1 MAQRCGFD
9 IKMRIFSAASSTENT
24 YIDSQREREREG
36 RRNLCFF
43 FFFFNNGIFLSICLM
58 NYGWGRRVVVAFKDE

>member
-24 YIDSQREREREG
+24 YIDSQREREGGKEEFV
-36 RRNLCFF
+36 FF
-43 FFFFNNGIFLSICLM
+43 FFFLTMRFFYLF
-58 NYGWGRRVVVAFKDE
+58 V

>member
-1 MAQRCGFD
+1 MAQRCRFD

-24 YIDSQREREREG
+24 YIDSQREREG
-36 RRNLCFF
+36 RRNLCFYF
-43 FFFFNNGIFLSICLM
+43 FLTMGFFLSICLM